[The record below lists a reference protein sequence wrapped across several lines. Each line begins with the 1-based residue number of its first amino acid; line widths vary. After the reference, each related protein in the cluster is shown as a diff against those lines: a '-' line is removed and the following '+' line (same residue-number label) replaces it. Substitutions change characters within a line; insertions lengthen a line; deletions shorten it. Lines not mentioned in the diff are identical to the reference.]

1 MPHPIDGAINIQLLS
16 EAIKELINDRTV
28 IVFEEPTATERLQY
42 TLKMNRPGS
51 YLANGGSGL
60 GWSINAAIGVKLAD
74 PQAEVITVV
83 GDGSYIFGVP
93 SSCYW
98 VGETYKTPQLTIVF
112 NNKGWNAPKVSTLL
126 VHPEGVAKTTDHFW
140 ITVSANTK
148 FADLAKAAGNAL
160 AIRVEKYEDLR
171 ASLALAMQAVR
182 AGQSAVVD
190 VVTLPISQQVLG
202 IE

>member
-1 MPHPIDGAINIQLLS
+1 MDVLLCQFLHS
-16 EAIKELINDRTV
+16 NLSRKL
-28 IVFEEPTATERLQY
+28 
-42 TLKMNRPGS
+42 NR
-51 YLANGGSGL
+51 
-60 GWSINAAIGVKLAD
+60 SI
-74 PQAEVITVV
+74 
-83 GDGSYIFGVP
+83 
-93 SSCYW
+93 
-98 VGETYKTPQLTIVF
+98 TIVF